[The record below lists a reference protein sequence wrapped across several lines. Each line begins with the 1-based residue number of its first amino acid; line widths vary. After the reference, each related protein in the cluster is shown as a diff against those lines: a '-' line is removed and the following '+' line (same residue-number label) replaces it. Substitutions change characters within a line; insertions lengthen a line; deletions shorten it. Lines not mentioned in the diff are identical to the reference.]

1 MGLGLGVR
9 ADAAAEARVERRRQ
23 GCNNENTKREWGRNG
38 IERRRTHADRQAG
51 NDGGTDRGMAA
62 VRPGAAAGAVVMAHE
77 QTA

>member
-1 MGLGLGVR
+1 MGK
-9 ADAAAEARVERRRQ
+9 ERNRK
-23 GCNNENTKREWGRNG
+23 ET
-38 IERRRTHADRQAG
+38 DRQAG